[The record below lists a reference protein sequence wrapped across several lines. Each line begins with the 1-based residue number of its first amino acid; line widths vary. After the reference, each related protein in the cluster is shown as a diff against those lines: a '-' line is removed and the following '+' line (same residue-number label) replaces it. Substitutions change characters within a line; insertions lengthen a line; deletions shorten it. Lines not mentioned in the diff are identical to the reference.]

1 VCDTK
6 CPTLRNP
13 QRLFYSLNLTEGR
26 LQAAGESGGLQR
38 LCEARE
44 AMERDLIQG
53 ALDRHQG
60 HVASAAEELGLNRA
74 HLHRRIH
81 NLGLDRA

>member
-1 VCDTK
+1 MEMTRGVPDVAGSS
-6 CPTLRNP
+6 PVAGGNP
-13 QRLFYSLNLTEGR
+13 YRGM
-26 LQAAGESGGLQR
+26 R
-38 LCEARE
+38 LCAARE

-81 NLGLDRA
+81 NLGLDRRDSAAALPA